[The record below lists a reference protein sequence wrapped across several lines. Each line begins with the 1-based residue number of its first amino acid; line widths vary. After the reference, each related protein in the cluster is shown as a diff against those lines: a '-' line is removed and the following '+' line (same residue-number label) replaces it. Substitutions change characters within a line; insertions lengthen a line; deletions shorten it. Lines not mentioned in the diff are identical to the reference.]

1 MISVILKKD
10 VDNLG
15 RAGEIVRVKPGYGRN
30 FLIPRGLALVA
41 TRGNVAQHEHHKR
54 SIEAEQARVRAQ
66 HQKLADQLKTTTV
79 SIARKAGKDSKLF
92 GSVSSRD
99 IVEALAMQNIELD
112 RRVFYFLCAAQHL
125 PDYRKQQPEVILSRN
140 AIAFAWSNRKPG
152 PADPGDSR
160 DYHAAVVGREEFW
173 R

>member
-15 RAGEIVRVKPGYGRN
+15 HAGEIVRVKPGYGRN
-30 FLIPRGLALVA
+30 FLIPRGMALLA
-41 TRGNVAQHEHHKR
+41 TRGNVAQHEHHRR
-54 SIEAEQARVRAQ
+54 SIEADQQRVRAQ
-66 HQKLADQLKTTTV
+66 QQKLADQLKTISV

-112 RRVFYFLCAAQHL
+112 RRAVQL
-125 PDYRKQQPEVILSRN
+125 PEPIRETGTFEVVVRFTVDIQVSLKVN
-140 AIAFAWSNRKPG
+140 
-152 PADPGDSR
+152 
-160 DYHAAVVGREEFW
+160 VVGI
-173 R
+173 